1 MPKVIKEEDNIK
13 RQEIINTILN
23 ILGKKDGETQ
33 IIFFLNKIDEDE
45 ELQNKIY
52 ELEEDI
58 KKYYKAG
65 SWTCFSKDESIIKRK
80 WLSMTKYLCKEHNI
94 NISSYRK
101 KMKDEETE
109 KQKDFTIYTI
119 KKL

>member
-13 RQEIINTILN
+13 REEIINKILD
-23 ILGKKDGETQ
+23 ILGRKDGETE
-33 IIFFLNKIDEDE
+33 IIFFLNKIDEE
-45 ELQNKIY
+45 SQNKIY
-52 ELEEDI
+52 ELEQDI

-65 SWTCFSKDESIIKRK
+65 SWTCFTKDESIIKRK

-109 KQKDFTIYTI
+109 KYKDFTIYTI
-119 KKL
+119 KIV

>member
-65 SWTCFSKDESIIKRK
+65 SWQCFTKETTKRK
-80 WLSMTKYLCKEHNI
+80 WLGMLKYLFKEHNI
-94 NISSYRK
+94 DISSYRK

-109 KQKDFTIYTI
+109 KYKDFTIYTI
-119 KKL
+119 KIV